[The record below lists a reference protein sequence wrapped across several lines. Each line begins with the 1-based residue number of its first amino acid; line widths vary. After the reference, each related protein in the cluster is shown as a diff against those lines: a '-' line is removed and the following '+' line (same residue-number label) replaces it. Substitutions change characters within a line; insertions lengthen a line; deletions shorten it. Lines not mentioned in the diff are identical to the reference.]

1 MTVQQSLR
9 GHLGLGL
16 AAVAVLMF
24 VIFGWGTLSEISGAV
39 IAPGKLVVDSN
50 VKKVQHPTGGVVGTL
65 NVKDGDRVKKGDIVV
80 RLDETQARTSLAIV
94 TKALDEMDSR
104 QARLV
109 AERDGAD
116 KVTFPDELLARRNE
130 PEVAQATASE
140 QRLFELRRSA
150 REGQKAQLLEQV
162 DQLRQQILG
171 NDEQVAAKS
180 KEIDWNRQELDGIR
194 GLWKQNL
201 VPFNRVTTLERDSAR
216 LHGERGALTASIAQA
231 KGRMAEIQ
239 LKILQIDEDLRTEVG
254 KELAEIRG
262 KRSEL
267 TERRVAA
274 EDQLKRIDLVAPQ
287 DGRVFQQAV
296 HTVGGVIQAGEVLM
310 LVVPDADEL
319 IIEAKVAPQDV
330 DQIHVGQLAV
340 VQFAAFNRRT
350 TPEMNGEVIGIGAD
364 ITQDDRRN
372 EAYYAVRIR
381 ISDKE
386 MARLE
391 GLQPMAGMPVEV
403 FIKTSP
409 RTVVSYLTKPLRE
422 QIDRAFRGALTAS
435 SGQANEVVAGEW
447 PASLLGVRTVVA
459 AVRTGIALDGVEAR
473 IVHRQNEACVRE
485 ARAVADDKDVAGLEL
500 RATLLRCVELGRI
513 HQPARGPGIVDERRY
528 EDLSLERHVDLQ
540 LAAGLVDDEAD
551 EARAP

>member
-1 MTVQQSLR
+1 VSVQQSLHR
-9 GHLGLGL
+9 HLSIGGVS
-16 AAVAVLMF
+16 VAVLMGI
-24 VIFGWGTLSEISGAV
+24 VFGWGTLSEISGAV

-50 VKKVQHPTGGVVGTL
+50 VKKVQHPTGGVVGDL
-65 NVKDGDRVKKGDIVV
+65 RVKDGDRVKKGDIVV

-94 TKALDEMDSR
+94 TKALDEMEAR
-104 QARLV
+104 QARLE

-116 KVTFPDELLARRNE
+116 KVTYPTDLLARRNE
-130 PEVAQATASE
+130 PEVAQTTTSE

-150 REGQKAQLLEQV
+150 REGQKAQLLEQI
-162 DQLRQQILG
+162 DQLRQQITG
-171 NDEQVAAKS
+171 YDEQISAKS
-180 KEIDWNRQELDGIR
+180 TEIEWNEQELGGIR

-231 KGRMAEIQ
+231 KGRIAEIQ
-239 LKILQIDEDLRTEVG
+239 LKVLQVDEDLRTEVG

-262 KRSEL
+262 KRAEL

-274 EDQLKRIDLVAPQ
+274 EDKLKRIDLLAPQ
-287 DGRVFQQAV
+287 DGKIFQQAV
-296 HTVGGVIQAGEVLM
+296 HTIGGVIQAGEVLM

-330 DQIHVGQLAV
+330 DQIHAGQPAV

-350 TPEMNGEVIGIGAD
+350 TPELNGEVVGIGAD
-364 ITQDDRRN
+364 ITQDDKRN

-422 QIDRAFRGALTAS
+422 QVDRAFRG
-435 SGQANEVVAGEW
+435 
-447 PASLLGVRTVVA
+447 R
-459 AVRTGIALDGVEAR
+459 
-473 IVHRQNEACVRE
+473 
-485 ARAVADDKDVAGLEL
+485 
-500 RATLLRCVELGRI
+500 
-513 HQPARGPGIVDERRY
+513 
-528 EDLSLERHVDLQ
+528 
-540 LAAGLVDDEAD
+540 
-551 EARAP
+551 

>member
-1 MTVQQSLR
+1 MTVHQSLR
-9 GHLGLGL
+9 GHLALGL
-16 AAVAVLMF
+16 AAVAVLML
-24 VIFGWGTLSEISGAV
+24 VVFGWGMLSEISGAV

-50 VKKVQHPTGGVVGTL
+50 VKKVQHPTGGVVGEL
-65 NVKDGDRVKKGDIVV
+65 NVKDGDRVKKGEVVV

-130 PEVAQATASE
+130 PEVAQSTTSE
-140 QRLFELRRSA
+140 QRLFEMRRSA

-180 KEIDWNRQELDGIR
+180 KEIEWNQQELGGIR

-231 KGRMAEIQ
+231 KGRIAEIQ

-274 EDQLKRIDLVAPQ
+274 EDQLKRIDLLAPQ

-350 TPEMNGEVIGIGAD
+350 TPELNGEVIGIGAD
-364 ITQDDRRN
+364 ITQDDKRN

-422 QIDRAFRGALTAS
+422 QVDRAFRG
-435 SGQANEVVAGEW
+435 
-447 PASLLGVRTVVA
+447 R
-459 AVRTGIALDGVEAR
+459 
-473 IVHRQNEACVRE
+473 
-485 ARAVADDKDVAGLEL
+485 
-500 RATLLRCVELGRI
+500 
-513 HQPARGPGIVDERRY
+513 
-528 EDLSLERHVDLQ
+528 
-540 LAAGLVDDEAD
+540 
-551 EARAP
+551 

>member
-1 MTVQQSLR
+1 MTVQQSLKR
-9 GHLGLGL
+9 HLLLGT
-16 AAVAVLMF
+16 AAVAVLGAI
-24 VIFGWGTLSEISGAV
+24 IFGWGTLSEISGAV

-50 VKKVQHPTGGVVGTL
+50 VKKVQHPTGGVVGDL
-65 NVKDGDRVKKGDIVV
+65 KVKDGDRVKKGDVLV

-94 TKALDEMDSR
+94 TKALDEMDAR
-104 QARLV
+104 QARLE

-150 REGQKAQLLEQV
+150 REGQKSQLL
-162 DQLRQQILG
+162 
-171 NDEQVAAKS
+171 EQVAAKS
-180 KEIDWNRQELDGIR
+180 KEIEWNQQELGGIR

-231 KGRMAEIQ
+231 KGRIAEIQ

-296 HTVGGVIQAGEVLM
+296 HTIGGVIQAGEVLM

-330 DQIHVGQLAV
+330 DQIHVGQPAV

-350 TPEMNGEVIGIGAD
+350 TPELNGEVIGIGAD
-364 ITQDDRRN
+364 ITQDDKRN
-372 EAYYAVRIR
+372 EAFYAVRIR

-422 QIDRAFRGALTAS
+422 QIDRAFRG
-435 SGQANEVVAGEW
+435 
-447 PASLLGVRTVVA
+447 R
-459 AVRTGIALDGVEAR
+459 
-473 IVHRQNEACVRE
+473 
-485 ARAVADDKDVAGLEL
+485 
-500 RATLLRCVELGRI
+500 
-513 HQPARGPGIVDERRY
+513 
-528 EDLSLERHVDLQ
+528 
-540 LAAGLVDDEAD
+540 
-551 EARAP
+551 

>member
-1 MTVQQSLR
+1 MTIQNSLR
-9 GHLGLGL
+9 GHLLVGA
-16 AAVAVLMF
+16 AAVGVLAF
-24 VIFGWGTLSEISGAV
+24 IIFGWGTLSEISGAV
-39 IAPGKLVVDSN
+39 IAPGKLVVDTN

-94 TKALDEMDSR
+94 TKALDEMDAR
-104 QARLV
+104 QARLE

-116 KVTFPDELLARRNE
+116 KVTFPANLIARDKE
-130 PEVAQATASE
+130 PEVGQAMKSE
-140 QRLFELRRSA
+140 QRLYELRRSA
-150 REGQKAQLLEQV
+150 REGQKAQLLEQI
-162 DQLRQQILG
+162 DQLKQQIAG
-171 NDEQVAAKS
+171 NDEQVAAKT
-180 KEIDWNRQELDGIR
+180 KEIEWNQQELGGIR

-231 KGRMAEIQ
+231 KGRISEIQ

-262 KRSEL
+262 KRAEL

-287 DGRVFQQAV
+287 DGKIFQQNV
-296 HTVGGVIQAGEVLM
+296 HTIGGVIQAGEVLM

-319 IIEAKVAPQDV
+319 IIEAKVAPQDI
-330 DQIHVGQLAV
+330 DQIHAGQPAV

-350 TPEMNGEVIGIGAD
+350 TPELNGEVVGIGAD
-364 ITQDDRRN
+364 ITQDDKRN
-372 EAYYAVRIR
+372 EAFYAVRIR

-422 QIDRAFRGALTAS
+422 QFDRAFRG
-435 SGQANEVVAGEW
+435 
-447 PASLLGVRTVVA
+447 R
-459 AVRTGIALDGVEAR
+459 
-473 IVHRQNEACVRE
+473 
-485 ARAVADDKDVAGLEL
+485 
-500 RATLLRCVELGRI
+500 
-513 HQPARGPGIVDERRY
+513 
-528 EDLSLERHVDLQ
+528 
-540 LAAGLVDDEAD
+540 
-551 EARAP
+551 

>member
-1 MTVQQSLR
+1 MTVQHSLR
-9 GHLGLGL
+9 RYLLLGFTSMLMLAGL
-16 AAVAVLMF
+16 IL
-24 VIFGWGTLSEISGAV
+24 GWGAWTEISGAV
-39 IAPGKLVVDSN
+39 IAPGKLVADSN
-50 VKKVQHPTGGVVGTL
+50 VKKVQHPTGGVVGDL
-65 NVKDGDRVKKGDIVV
+65 RVKDGDRVKKGDIVV
-80 RLDETQARTSLAIV
+80 RLDETQVRASFAIV
-94 TKALDEMDSR
+94 TKALDEMEAR
-104 QARLV
+104 QARLE

-116 KVTFPDELLARRNE
+116 KVTFAHDLLGRRNE
-130 PEVAQATASE
+130 PDVAQATTSE

-150 REGQKAQLLEQV
+150 REGQKAQLLEQI
-162 DQLRQQILG
+162 DQLRQQIVG
-171 NDEQVAAKS
+171 NDEQVAAKTT
-180 KEIDWNRQELDGIR
+180 EIDWNQQELDGIR
-194 GLWKQNL
+194 KLWKQNL
-201 VPFNRVTTLERDSAR
+201 VPFNRVTTLERDFAR
-216 LHGERGALTASIAQA
+216 LHGERGALNASIAQV
-231 KGRMAEIQ
+231 KGRIAEIQ

-287 DGRVFQQAV
+287 DGTIFQRAV

-330 DQIHVGQLAV
+330 DQIHVGQPAV

-350 TPEMNGEVIGIGAD
+350 TPELNGEVIGIGAD
-364 ITQDDRRN
+364 ITQDDKRN

-386 MARLE
+386 LARLE

-422 QIDRAFRGALTAS
+422 QIDRAFRG
-435 SGQANEVVAGEW
+435 
-447 PASLLGVRTVVA
+447 R
-459 AVRTGIALDGVEAR
+459 
-473 IVHRQNEACVRE
+473 
-485 ARAVADDKDVAGLEL
+485 
-500 RATLLRCVELGRI
+500 
-513 HQPARGPGIVDERRY
+513 
-528 EDLSLERHVDLQ
+528 
-540 LAAGLVDDEAD
+540 
-551 EARAP
+551 